1 MRPKKFLERALVVLM
16 LLQTVGLC
24 AQHGPQTAE
33 YKKLTTADYILRFKD
48 VAIREMVR
56 SGIPASIT
64 LAQGIHESGN
74 GNSGLARKA
83 NNHFGIKCHVWKGEG
98 YYQWDDDPTESC
110 FRVYGNADSSYIDHT
125 EFLMTRKRY
134 AFLFEYESVDYVSWA
149 HGLKKAGYATDST
162 YPQKLI
168 STIERHK
175 LYQYDIVMKP
185 MIASNNIAQPE
196 QKTSEPVVYVI
207 PEHMQRK
214 LRNKSKSPLFK
225 EYKKGI
231 FHQNASAYA
240 VAKPNETALEIA
252 TRFDIPYRKFLVF
265 NDMVDGD
272 RLIENQYCYIQPK
285 KSKYKGTE
293 VYHQVKENET
303 MYEISQF
310 YGLKLSDLLERNLLT
325 EGQEPKNG
333 EMILLNEKAFKAP
346 ALRAIEK
353 ETEIVKPVVIKEVEP
368 VVKQETKVTETKV
381 EQKQLI
387 ASSSTYP
394 ESVYNSGQELNT
406 STSKETE
413 YVIPEFP
420 SKFEYEP
427 IKLEEERKKELP
439 VVENKKTE
447 IPSVEVKTETKVT
460 NVKNTDAPKTEN
472 KFLLHIVQS
481 NETLY
486 SIGKKYG
493 IKWEQIKSYNN
504 LASNELSAKQTLKIP
519 R

>member
-1 MRPKKFLERALVVLM
+1 MRPQNLPGRALVVLM
-16 LLQTVGLC
+16 LVQTMAAF
-24 AQHGPQTAE
+24 AQHGPQIVE
-33 YKKLTTADYILRFKD
+33 YKKLTTNDYIARYKEI
-48 VAIREMVR
+48 AIREMER

-74 GNSGLARKA
+74 GNSDLARKA
-83 NNHFGIKCHVWKGEG
+83 NNHFGIKCHEWKGQG
-98 YYQWDDDPTESC
+98 FYMWDDDPKESC

-185 MIASNNIAQPE
+185 LIASNSVQPE
-196 QKTSEPVVYVI
+196 PKTNEPVVYVI
-207 PEHMQRK
+207 PEQMQRK
-214 LRNKSKSPLFK
+214 LRSKSKSPLFK

-240 VAKPNETALEIA
+240 VAKANETALEIA

-272 RLIENQYCYIQPK
+272 RLIDNQFCFIQPK

-310 YGLKLSDLLERNLLT
+310 YGLKLNDLLERNLMT
-325 EGQEPKNG
+325 EGQEPKIG

-346 ALRAIEK
+346 ALRAFEK
-353 ETEIVKPVVIKEVEP
+353 EAEIVKPVVQKEAEP
-368 VVKQETKVTETKV
+368 IVKQETKVTETKV
-381 EQKQLI
+381 EQKKLI
-387 ASSSTYP
+387 AESPTYP
-394 ESVYNSGQELNT
+394 ESVYNSAQKLNT
-406 STSKETE
+406 STSTATE
-413 YVIPEFP
+413 YVVPEFP

-439 VVENKKTE
+439 LVENKKTE
-447 IPSVEVKTETKVT
+447 IPSVEVKTETKVI
-460 NVKNTDAPKTEN
+460 NVKNTDAPKIEN

-486 SIGKKYG
+486 GIGKKYG